1 MAESSKRLKLNNG
14 LEIPIMGLGTTRLRN
29 LDDANK
35 SLKGDERMKDVE
47 EVVYSSIKQ
56 GTRLIDTASKY
67 ENEAEV
73 GKGIKK
79 AIDEGIVKREDLFV
93 ITKMWPDEKEDPEKA
108 LKQSLERL
116 QLSYVDLFLDH
127 WPSGKCYNGKNNF
140 KLISVK
146 DMWPKMEKLV
156 EENLTKSIGV
166 SNYNVQNLL
175 IVLSICKIKPVV
187 NEVEFHPYLYQKD
200 LKEFCD
206 LENIKIIAYYPLIK
220 GVNYKSRFTKIMN
233 EKKLDLLNEEI
244 VKNLANK
251 YGKTVGQV
259 ILNWH
264 VHLGVIPI
272 PGSANPERMKENLAA
287 IDFKMEDK
295 DYDLISSLDKQF
307 RFCDGIGIYGIDIFA

>member
-1 MAESSKRLKLNNG
+1 MSESSKKLKLNNG

-35 SLKGDERMKDVE
+35 SLKGDDRMKDVE
-47 EVVYSSIKQ
+47 EVVYSSIKH

-67 ENEAEV
+67 ENEVEV

-79 AIDEGIVKREDLFV
+79 AIDEGIVKREDLFIV
-93 ITKMWPDEKEDPEKA
+93 TKMWPDEKEDPEKA

-146 DMWPKMEKLV
+146 DMWLKMEKLV
-156 EENLTKSIGV
+156 EDNLAKSIGV

-220 GVNYKSRFTKIMN
+220 GVNYQSRFPKIMN

-244 VKNLANK
+244 IKNLAEK
-251 YGKTVGQV
+251 YGKTVGQI

-264 VHLGVIPI
+264 VNLGVIPI
-272 PGSANPERMKENLAA
+272 PGSANTERMKENLAA
-287 IDFKMEDK
+287 IDFKMDDK
-295 DYDLISSLDKQF
+295 DYELISSLDKQF

>member
-1 MAESSKRLKLNNG
+1 MSESSKKLKLNNG

-29 LDDANK
+29 LNDANK
-35 SLKGDERMKDVE
+35 SLKGEDRMKDVE
-47 EVVYSSIKQ
+47 DVVYSSIKH

-67 ENEAEV
+67 ENEVEV
-73 GKGIKK
+73 GKGINK
-79 AIDEGIVKREDLFV
+79 AIEEGIVKREDLFV

-116 QLSYVDLFLDH
+116 KLSYVDLFLDH

-140 KLISVK
+140 KLVSVK

-156 EENLTKSIGV
+156 EDNLAKSIGV

-175 IVLSICKIKPVV
+175 IILSICKIKPVV

-206 LENIKIIAYYPLIK
+206 LENIKIVAYYPLIK
-220 GVNYKSRFTKIMN
+220 GVNYPSRFPKIMN

-244 VKNLANK
+244 VKKLAEK
-251 YGKTVGQV
+251 YAKTVGQI

-272 PGSANPERMKENLAA
+272 PGSANTERMKENLAA
-287 IDFKMEDK
+287 AEFKMEEQ
-295 DYDLISSLDKQF
+295 DYELISSLDKQF
-307 RFCDGIGIYGIDIFA
+307 RFCDGLGIYGIDIFA

>member
-35 SLKGDERMKDVE
+35 SLKGDDRMKDVE
-47 EVVYSSIKQ
+47 EVVYSSIKH

-67 ENEAEV
+67 ENEVEV

-175 IVLSICKIKPVV
+175 VVLSICKIKPVV
-187 NEVEFHPYLYQKD
+187 NEVEYHPYLYQKD

-251 YGKTVGQV
+251 YGKTVGQI

>member
-35 SLKGDERMKDVE
+35 SLKGDDRMKDVE
-47 EVVYSSIKQ
+47 EVVYSSIKH
-56 GTRLIDTASKY
+56 GTKLIDTASKY
-67 ENEAEV
+67 ENEVEV

-206 LENIKIIAYYPLIK
+206 LENIKIVAYYPLIK

-251 YGKTVGQV
+251 YLKTVGQI

-287 IDFKMEDK
+287 IDFKMKDK
-295 DYDLISSLDKQF
+295 DYDLISSLNKQF

>member
-35 SLKGDERMKDVE
+35 SLKGDDRMKDVE
-47 EVVYSSIKQ
+47 EVVYSSIKH

-67 ENEAEV
+67 ENEVEV